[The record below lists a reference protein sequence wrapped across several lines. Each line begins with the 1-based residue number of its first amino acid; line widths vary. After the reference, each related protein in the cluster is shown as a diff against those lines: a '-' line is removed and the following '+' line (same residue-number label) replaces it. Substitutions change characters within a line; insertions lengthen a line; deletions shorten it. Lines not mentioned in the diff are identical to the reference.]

1 MIGSN
6 ETLRQIIL
14 GAVLSS
20 IFIGIDVRP
29 ARAQWTVFDPSQ
41 YVLQVEKRVEEA
53 ARWLETI
60 NHYIDTY
67 EQAVKQYERMVES
80 VTNLRG
86 FSERLKSKSCGTSS

>member
-67 EQAVKQYERMVES
+67 EQAVKQYEKMVES

-86 FSERLKSKSCGTSS
+86 ILGKVEDG